1 MHIIPKFIISLK
13 DFNMKN
19 QSPNQHRPLM
29 GLMTQIT
36 TTTTTTKYSK
46 NQGRK
51 EYFLLFF
58 PSENP
63 FQIYETP

>member
-1 MHIIPKFIISLK
+1 
-13 DFNMKN
+13 MKN

-29 GLMTQIT
+29 GLMTQI